1 MDDSYDNEVFEEYI
15 SDAED
20 ASSSH
25 GDGDAAASPS
35 ENKEPTIGRRG
46 HLVLPPLVFPKSPL
60 PKLVRSKHWTF
71 DLNHVISLY
80 RICHGLTI
88 H

>member
-25 GDGDAAASPS
+25 GDYSG
-35 ENKEPTIGRRG
+35 NKEPTIGRRG